1 MFPLAFDIRYNY
13 QMSYQVYT
21 TEAIVCGS
29 FNSGTADKSYLLFTR
44 SAGMLYATARS
55 VREERSRQRY
65 ALQDFS
71 HITVSLV
78 QGKSGWRI
86 GSVDTKSNFFVT
98 AESRELRGSVVRII
112 KYLRRYVQGEEAH
125 FDLFDDVLTGLQVVS
140 GGNVVNVMLYE
151 QFFMVRMLHLLGYV
165 AVPTKH
171 LAVFGTP
178 LNQLTG
184 IEYGPAVLDCEA
196 LITTAQSV
204 SHL

>member
-1 MFPLAFDIRYNY
+1 MFPPAFVIRYNY

-29 FNSGTADKSYLLFTR
+29 FDSNTADKSYLLFTR

-78 QGKSGWRI
+78 QGKTGWRI
-86 GSVDTKSNFFVT
+86 GSVDTIANFFV
-98 AESRELRGSVVRII
+98 AAGSRELRGSVVRLT
-112 KYLRRYVQGEEAH
+112 KHLRRYVQGEESH
-125 FDLFDDVLTGLQVVS
+125 PELFDDVLTGLQVVS
-140 GGNVVNVMLYE
+140 RGQVVDVATYE
-151 QFFMVRMLHLLGYV
+151 QFFMVRTLHLLGYV
-165 AVPTKH
+165 AVPSKH
-171 LAVFGTP
+171 LPVFVTP
-178 LNQLTG
+178 LNQLSG
-184 IEYGPAVLDCEA
+184 VDYGPAVLDCSS
-196 LITTAQSV
+196 LLTTAQAA